1 MRLILTIIL
10 ICSVSYLFGQKKV
23 GKNKKAKKEPF
34 HYLSHCKT
42 NAEIEK
48 LNSKL
53 EIVYYLHMGEFSNQE
68 QMDTSSNPELK
79 PQEIIR
85 VPIWQKER
93 VGEYWGISNLIAPN
107 VPDKAVG
114 QVVFK
119 FSKLNRD
126 TFLVESFGVPNAM
139 KGTFW
144 AYEKGYAEFK
154 PSDLIKLDCAHF
166 LVGDKME
173 YRLFLPEGQKPCN
186 GRDISTTVHAFELG
200 GLIEPWGA
208 ISTTTY
214 YAADGKILRSNKNN
228 PVYLKRGDVKNPK
241 YKTLFNNKM

>member
-23 GKNKKAKKEPF
+23 SKNKKAKKEPF
-34 HYLSHCKT
+34 HYLSNCKT
-42 NAEIEK
+42 NAEIAQ
-48 LNSKL
+48 LSNKL
-53 EIVYYLHMGEFSNQE
+53 EIIYYLHMGEFSNQE
-68 QMDTSSNPELK
+68 QMDSTSNPELK

-114 QVVFK
+114 QVIFK

-126 TFLVESFGVPNAM
+126 TFILENFGVPDAM
-139 KGTFW
+139 KGALW

-154 PSDLIKLDCAHF
+154 PSDLIKLDCTHF
-166 LVGDKME
+166 LVGDKTE
-173 YRLFLPEGQKPCN
+173 YRLFLPEGDSPCN
-186 GRDISTTVHAFELG
+186 GKNISLNVHAFELG
-200 GLIEPWGA
+200 GVISSWGA
-208 ISTTTY
+208 KSTTTY
-214 YAADGKILRSNKNN
+214 YGSDGKILRSNKNN
-228 PVYLKRGDVKNPK
+228 PVFLKRGDVKNPK
-241 YKTLFNNKM
+241 YRAFFNNKL